1 MREAF
6 FLFIVVAAG
15 TGGELCVTRAMKHVG
30 EVTDF
35 RPLEVVRVIA
45 RAMKVPWM
53 WIGVAMMAL
62 AFFSLLAMLSIE
74 NVSFVVPVTAL
85 SNATGAPREF
95 LSRRTRVR
103 SPLGGSASRLYWRH
117 ARLARQA
124 LTWRAA
130 GCTNRAIG
138 TFLGKNPC
146 IRDNPSYNDDTV

>member
-15 TGGELCVTRAMKHVG
+15 TGGELCVTRALKRVG

-35 RPLEVVRVIA
+35 RPLEVVRVIV

-85 SNATGAPREF
+85 SYAAGA
-95 LSRRTRVR
+95 
-103 SPLGGSASRLYWRH
+103 LGGVF
-117 ARLARQA
+117 
-124 LTWRAA
+124 
-130 GCTNRAIG
+130 
-138 TFLGKNPC
+138 FLGERVSTRRWVGGLLVC
-146 IRDNPSYNDDTV
+146 IGVTLVWLGKR

>member
-15 TGGELCVTRAMKHVG
+15 TGGELCVTRAMKRVG

-35 RPLEVVRVIA
+35 RPLEVVRVIV

-85 SNATGAPREF
+85 SYAAGA
-95 LSRRTRVR
+95 
-103 SPLGGSASRLYWRH
+103 LGGVF
-117 ARLARQA
+117 
-124 LTWRAA
+124 
-130 GCTNRAIG
+130 
-138 TFLGKNPC
+138 FLGERVSTRRWVGVLLVC
-146 IRDNPSYNDDTV
+146 IGVTLVWLGKR